1 MRGPTH
7 AARDVALAC
16 VQLRALDK
24 KASKPEKI
32 KNAKGGHRMWED
44 VFDLGE
50 KIRSGEYKWE
60 DLDLDDLDVRLKWSG
75 LFHRKKRAPGTYMMR
90 LKAGPPPMT
99 LAYCGTPCLRA
110 FGLMRPSDAAELA
123 ERDRASLLT
132 GLVYRARD
140 NAWCV
145 RAALTELS
153 SAGAQ
158 R

>member
-1 MRGPTH
+1 MKRVKPPEAVG
-7 AARDVALAC
+7 DVAVLC

-90 LKAGPPPMT
+90 LKVGQSPRRLT
-99 LAYCGTPCLRA
+99 LSDTPLLR
-110 FGLMRPSDAAELA
+110 E
-123 ERDRASLLT
+123 
-132 GLVYRARD
+132 YYARD
-140 NAWCV
+140 
-145 RAALTELS
+145 TY
-153 SAGAQ
+153 Q